1 MSEKL
6 IVGVYKSQKEAE
18 SAVEELDK
26 HGFPIAHISI
36 VAKEFEDAE
45 KMSLRLSRT
54 THKPDN
60 LKDWFAE
67 RFAWILSR
75 PHFTDY
81 EKHFHAEK
89 YLLVAHGT
97 QDQIAWAWAI
107 IRETGYVDAHIH
119 DELDEAEL

>member
-6 IVGVYKSQKEAE
+6 IVGIYNSLAEAE

-45 KMSLRLSRT
+45 KMSLRLSWT

-107 IRETGYVDAHIH
+107 IRETGYIDANIH
-119 DELDEAEL
+119 DEQDEAEL

>member
-1 MSEKL
+1 M
-6 IVGVYKSQKEAE
+6 VGVYNSLKDAE
-18 SAVEELDK
+18 SAVAELDK
-26 HGFPIAHISI
+26 HGFPIEHISI
-36 VAKEFEDAE
+36 VAKDFEDAE
-45 KMSLRLSRT
+45 KMSSKLSQT
-54 THKPDN
+54 THNPNN

-75 PHFTDY
+75 PHLKNY

-107 IRETGYVDAHIH
+107 IRETGYVDANVHGEI
-119 DELDEAEL
+119 DDAEL

>member
-6 IVGVYKSQKEAE
+6 IVGVYNSQKEAE
-18 SAVEELDK
+18 SAIEELDK

-36 VAKEFEDAE
+36 VAKDFEDAE

-54 THKPDN
+54 THKPNN

-67 RFAWILSR
+67 RFAWLLSR

-81 EKHFHAEK
+81 EKHFHADK

-107 IRETGYVDAHIH
+107 IRETGYVDANVH
-119 DELDEAEL
+119 DEQDETEI

>member
-107 IRETGYVDAHIH
+107 IRETGYIDANIH
-119 DELDEAEL
+119 DEQDEAEL